1 MPWRTA
7 TLVGANQNSE
17 HVGSAQPE
25 DHHHGSVKMLPATR
39 ENTVGDED
47 KEGVCPLCQRV
58 IGARHDSE

>member
-7 TLVGANQNSE
+7 TLAGANQNRE
-17 HVGSAQPE
+17 DVGSTQLE
-25 DHHHGSVKMLPATR
+25 DDHHGSVKMLPATR